1 MRLQAHGPLSVLE
14 LSLIQQTL
22 LMPLHP
28 CTNIANLVK
37 HIVTASD
44 RLVTIVVT
52 IVNHVV
58 TVVTILKGFSSQP
71 LFEIVI
77 TVTT

>member
-1 MRLQAHGPLSVLE
+1 MRLQAHRPLSVLE
-14 LSLIQQTL
+14 LSLLQQTL
-22 LMPLHP
+22 LMPLHQ
-28 CTNIANLVK
+28 CTNIANLAK
-37 HIVTASD
+37 HIATACD

-71 LFEIVI
+71 LLKL
-77 TVTT
+77 

>member
-14 LSLIQQTL
+14 LSLIQQSL
-22 LMPLHP
+22 LMPLHQ
-28 CTNIANLVK
+28 CTNIANLAK
-37 HIVTASD
+37 HIATASD

-71 LFEIVI
+71 LLKW
-77 TVTT
+77 

>member
-14 LSLIQQTL
+14 LSLIQQSL
-22 LMPLHP
+22 LMPLHQ
-28 CTNIANLVK
+28 CTNIANLAK
-37 HIVTASD
+37 HIATASD

-58 TVVTILKGFSSQP
+58 TVVTILKGFSSRP
-71 LFEIVI
+71 LLKW
-77 TVTT
+77 